1 METNKNIINN
11 KDANDEKRV
20 PYVDLKELSKK
31 NVKSNA
37 DIILSIIEIASSDDV
52 EIKSS
57 KKSIGFW
64 KYVVT
69 YSQYKDI
76 FINYKP
82 ETLKKYYHFILSSD
96 NVPGCVTVIKNNE
109 GFLNNEQFKIMS
121 IVKYLSYFVFRGE
134 LNDNFSIFYQKLSSK
149 KRALF
154 PLEDKNNGEDRFTLL
169 RRKRIID

>member
-31 NVKSNA
+31 KDKSNV
-37 DIILSIIEIASSDDV
+37 DIILAIIEIASADYV
-52 EIKSS
+52 KIKSS

-69 YSQYKDI
+69 YSDYKNI
-76 FINYKP
+76 FINYNP
-82 ETLKKYYHFILSSD
+82 ETLKKYFHYIHCSD
-96 NVPGCVTVIKNNE
+96 NVVGCVSVIKKNE
-109 GFLNNEQFKIMS
+109 VFLNNEQFKIMT
-121 IVKYLSYFVFRGE
+121 IVRCLSWFVYKGD
-134 LNDNFSIFYQKLSSK
+134 LNDNFSIFYQRFTSK

-169 RRKRIID
+169 RRKRKMD